1 MVLVYKTN
9 GSIPLRYM
17 EPFYILYT
25 IGGTVENNLPPIV
38 PPTFGG
44 YNHGERSTYSME
56 AERETTPLLDSRQL
70 QYLEWLVTPSPERIP
85 RTQAEM
91 SRQLQVDP
99 TTLRRWEKK
108 PTFKKE
114 WDNRVNEIQGSP
126 ERTQRLLD
134 SLYAKALE
142 GDNRAAQLY
151 LQATNRLVTAPLVSQ
166 TTAASE
172 LSDEELDK
180 LLASLAEREQSKRL
194 KVV

>member
-1 MVLVYKTN
+1 MV
-9 GSIPLRYM
+9 
-17 EPFYILYT
+17 PFHYVTWNHSILYT
-25 IGGTVENNLPPIV
+25 IGEQSENNRPPIV
-38 PPTFGG
+38 PPTFGA
-44 YNHGERSTYSME
+44 YNHGERHGYSME

-70 QYLEWLVTPSPERIP
+70 QYLEWLVTPQPERIP

-91 SRQLQVDP
+91 ARQLNVDP

-108 PTFKKE
+108 PVFKKE

-166 TTAASE
+166 TTSAAE
-172 LSDEELDK
+172 LSDEQLDK
-180 LLASLAEREQSKRL
+180 LLADLAEREQSKRL